1 MAIKSGTTGN
11 DTVRG
16 SAAWDTLYAL
26 AGNDLLSGG
35 SGRDIL
41 SGGDGNDVLEGGA
54 GRDSLHGGTGADVF
68 KYTRFDDAG
77 GDKIIDFSAGDT
89 IDFAAIVGVSFIGNA
104 QFTGVAGEV
113 RYYSL
118 IYADNMNYSN
128 SSFIAVDSD
137 GDAEEDVV
145 LELVGHINFT
155 ETITG
160 SRILKAATN
169 QTLNGSNAG
178 ESLNGGA
185 GNDTLSGLSG
195 NDTLIGGGG
204 NDVLQGGDGNDVL
217 IGGLGVDSLI
227 GGDGADTF
235 RFARPDD
242 FLVGSILF
250 GAAVDSIND
259 FAEDD
264 HIVIAFQG
272 ISYVGDM
279 SFSGVPGQYAYG
291 DNTGRQLA
299 FDFDGDKIADSWIS
313 LNSLIPSQFALEEK
327 SPGSNRLTIAPNQI
341 LLGTTADDDL
351 SGGNGYDVLTG
362 DAGDDKLVAGAAKDT
377 LNGGDGADTLEGGLG
392 ADVLTGG
399 AGNDVFKYQAAAEF
413 DTPYSSHDIITDLAV
428 GDKIDLSAI
437 AGLKFVGLGNG
448 FSGVANQVRISSTVL
463 DIDVDGDSY
472 ADYSLVLPDNLTIE
486 EMATG
491 SLLFQVAADKA
502 LNGGA
507 GNDTVKGGNGNDAL
521 KGWGGNDFLT
531 GAYGADTLGGG
542 SGADTLLG
550 GLGTDMLTGGEG
562 NDVFKYKSLAEF
574 GGQYYSSDTITDL
587 TVGDQIDLSAIT
599 GLTFAGFGNNFSG
612 VANQISIHGEWGTT
626 LLQIDSNGDKIADY
640 GLALPANLIIE
651 ETAAGSRIFQIAE
664 NKVLNGTDAND
675 TLAGGNGN
683 DMLDGGAGNDVLFGG
698 YGSDNLLGGD
708 GADKLVG
715 GLGVDTLTGGAGNDI
730 FKYNALLEID
740 NNGAYWGSN
749 AQNGDTISDLTV
761 GDKINLSAISG
772 LTFAGIGNA
781 FSGVANQVQIIDGS
795 WKRTL
800 LQIDTNGDLNADY
813 SLVLPDN
820 LIIEETAAGSNIF
833 QVAENKTLN
842 GTAANDTLIGGNGN
856 DTLNGG
862 RGNDSLAG
870 AASSDTL
877 NGGDGADT
885 LDGGLGTDML
895 TGGAGND
902 VFKYNAL
909 AEIDNG
915 AYWES
920 SALNGDTISDFAV
933 GDKINFSAI
942 TGLTFAGMG
951 KFFSGVVNQVQIID
965 DSWNRTLLQIDT
977 NGDWNA
983 DYSLILPDNLT
994 IEETAPGSLIFQI
1007 AVDKVLNGG
1016 SGNDTV
1022 KGGNGNDKLKGWAGN
1037 DSLTGGYGADTLGGG
1052 DGADT
1057 LVGGLGIDT
1066 LTGGAGNDVFKYNS
1080 VAEFGSRYYGDT
1092 ITDLSVG
1099 DKIDLSAID
1108 ANSLLAGDQAFSF
1121 IGNNGFSVFGGELNY
1136 WYGVLSGDVNGD
1148 QFADFAI
1155 TLSGNFVPG
1164 ASDFIL

>member
-11 DTVRG
+11 DTVTG
-16 SAAWDTLYAL
+16 SAAWDTLYGL

-35 SGRDIL
+35 SGWDIL

-89 IDFAAIVGVSFIGNA
+89 IDFAAIAGVSFIGNA

-113 RYYSL
+113 RYYSRSYL
-118 IYADNMNYSN
+118 GNMAYSN

-160 SRILKAATN
+160 SRILKVATN
-169 QTLNGSNAG
+169 QTLNGTDAG
-178 ESLNGGA
+178 ESLSGGA
-185 GNDTLSGLSG
+185 GNDTLSGLFG

-217 IGGLGVDSLI
+217 IGGLGVDSLR
-227 GGDGADTF
+227 GGGGADTF
-235 RFARPDD
+235 RFTTPDD

-272 ISYVGDM
+272 ISYVGDA
-279 SFSGVPGQYAYG
+279 SFNGVPGQYAYG

-299 FDFDGDKIADSWIS
+299 FDFDGDKIADSWII

-327 SPGSNRLTIAPNQI
+327 MPGSNRLAIAPNQI
-341 LLGTTADDDL
+341 LLGTAADDDL

-362 DAGDDKLVAGAAKDT
+362 DAGDDNLVAGAARDT

-399 AGNDVFKYQAAAEF
+399 AGNDVFKYQAAVEF
-413 DTPYSSHDIITDLAV
+413 DAPYSSYDIITDLAV
-428 GDKIDLSAI
+428 GDQIDLSAI
-437 AGLKFVGLGNG
+437 AGLKFVGVGND
-448 FSGVANQVRISSTVL
+448 FSGVANQVRIFSTVL
-463 DIDVDGDSY
+463 QIDADGDSY
-472 ADYSLVLPDNLTIE
+472 ADYSLALPDNLTIE
-486 EMATG
+486 ETATG

-507 GNDTVKGGNGNDAL
+507 GNDTVKGGNGNDVL

-612 VANQISIHGEWGTT
+612 VANQVSVHGEWGTT

-640 GLALPANLIIE
+640 GLALPANLTIE

-698 YGSDNLLGGD
+698 YGSDKLLGGD
-708 GADKLVG
+708 DADRLVG

-730 FKYNALLEID
+730 FKYNTLLEID
-740 NNGAYWGSN
+740 NGAYWGSN

-781 FSGVANQVQIIDGS
+781 FSGVANQVQIIDDS
-795 WKRTL
+795 WNRTL

-813 SLVLPDN
+813 SLILPDN

-856 DTLNGG
+856 DRLNGDT
-862 RGNDSLAG
+862 GNDNLVG
-870 AASSDTL
+870 NASGDTL

-885 LDGGLGTDML
+885 LLGGLGADML
-895 TGGAGND
+895 TGDAGND

-909 AEIDNG
+909 DELG
-915 AYWES
+915 LGEQYYS
-920 SALNGDTISDFAV
+920 GDTISDLTM
-933 GDKINFSAI
+933 GDQVDLSAI
-942 TGLTFAGMG
+942 TGLKFAGLG
-951 KFFSGVVNQVQIID
+951 NNFSGVANQV
-965 DSWNRTLLQIDT
+965 SVHSEWGVTLLQIDS
-977 NGDWNA
+977 NGDSYA
-983 DYSLILPDNLT
+983 DYSLALPASLT
-994 IEETAPGSLIFQI
+994 IEETAPGSLVFQV

-1022 KGGNGNDKLKGWAGN
+1022 KGGNGNDKLKGWAGS
-1037 DSLTGGYGADTLGGG
+1037 DSLAGGYGADTLGGG

-1057 LVGGLGIDT
+1057 LVGGLGVDT
-1066 LTGGAGNDVFKYNS
+1066 LTGGAGNDVFKYNALADAGNS
-1080 VAEFGSRYYGDT
+1080 YYGDT

-1108 ANSLLAGDQAFSF
+1108 ANSLLAGNQAFSF

-1136 WYGVLSGDVNGD
+1136 WYGVLYGDVNGD